1 MYYKPKIWTSKTEE
15 LQQESQRK
23 LKGIHVTVCA
33 LYDVSYNLPNLLE
46 MLETRRKELEE
57 ELVRVEEKANAR
69 LERVRERGS
78 QVVPANEQDAE
89 LEELEAEIEMYALA
103 LGEEKEEDMELNPE
117 EASQGP
123 LTFPKHD
130 PDETM
135 DSAWPFKN
143 KVTSQNYLTRRD
155 TVERLWINNRVDFSI
170 LFLFFLRSMFF
181 YSNVVSVSNWIQ
193 WSVVNWLSCLPLNKS
208 RFIQAGNG
216 GCTSSI
222 TKLFCWEKYTR
233 RPNISSFISDAS
245 EIERQ
250 EEKKKTVIKS
260 GIFQLVKPLITFLT
274 ARWKL

>member
-143 KVTSQNYLTRRD
+143 KKSLHRITWRGATQLKDCELTIESIFRYCFYFFC
-155 TVERLWINNRVDFSI
+155 VPCFSI
-170 LFLFFLRSMFF
+170 VTLC
-181 YSNVVSVSNWIQ
+181 
-193 WSVVNWLSCLPLNKS
+193 LS
-208 RFIQAGNG
+208 RIGFNG
-216 GCTSSI
+216 
-222 TKLFCWEKYTR
+222 
-233 RPNISSFISDAS
+233 P
-245 EIERQ
+245 
-250 EEKKKTVIKS
+250 
-260 GIFQLVKPLITFLT
+260 
-274 ARWKL
+274 